1 MSTAE
6 KEELLLI
13 ESCYHNEAPDMI
25 AFASR
30 VLNNESMAEVA
41 VQETFLI
48 ALRGMDKLK
57 TSPNPVGWLYV
68 TLKNVIRHM
77 KRDQQKQLWR
87 VISIDYIP
95 DIPAI
100 DKDLDLWMLM
110 ESCDSNDAKLLI
122 EFYLK
127 QRSLKELAEEYG
139 ITVGACK
146 MRIKRAKKRAHE
158 K

>member
-1 MSTAE
+1 MSTTE
-6 KEELLLI
+6 KEELLLL
-13 ESCYHNEAPDMI
+13 ESYYRDEAPDMI

-87 VISIDYIP
+87 VISIDDVP
-95 DIPAI
+95 DIPAV

-110 ESCDSNDAKLLI
+110 ESCDSDDAKLLI
-122 EFYLK
+122 EFYVK

-146 MRIKRAKKRAHE
+146 MRIKRAKKRARE